1 MSTKNPSSKPN
12 KEKDKD
18 NDNGRN
24 TYIKYTGLAF
34 ELLAY
39 NLVMVWGGY
48 ELDKAL
54 DTSVPWFVIL
64 GTFMAAAG
72 TIYYLIKKTS

>member
-12 KEKDKD
+12 KNEDQGTE
-18 NDNGRN
+18 NGRN
-24 TYIKYTGLAF
+24 TYLKYSGLAF

-48 ELDKAL
+48 ELDRAL

-64 GTFMAAAG
+64 GTFLAAAG